1 MVSHSRVRR
10 VHPLLSL
17 AGLAATP
24 GMVPLTGN
32 PPWRGWPHDK
42 ARAASPYHTP
52 LGPAGFI
59 DVSWN
64 AKLYLDRMPRARAI
78 QRMTSA
84 PYSSLVV
91 ASASTTLADRRLM
104 ISDFSPHVATTR
116 HPWGTRSI
124 STISIISR
132 VCGSPCSV
140 QVSYVVVCTTSDRA
154 LALPRPTV
162 WNEAYGL

>member
-52 LGPAGFI
+52 WGPAGFI

-64 AKLYLDRMPRARAI
+64 AELYLDRDATCASHPANDLRTI
-78 QRMTSA
+78 LK
-84 PYSSLVV
+84 PGGSLRKYD
-91 ASASTTLADRRLM
+91 ACR
-104 ISDFSPHVATTR
+104 
-116 HPWGTRSI
+116 
-124 STISIISR
+124 
-132 VCGSPCSV
+132 
-140 QVSYVVVCTTSDRA
+140 
-154 LALPRPTV
+154 
-162 WNEAYGL
+162 